1 MAKREEANSGLMAG
15 FVSEDEAKRQKKEAE
30 SIDEQQE
37 ILEEKTEPVEL
48 PAPEKDEKRVDPL
61 DDSTTVEMKGI
72 SGKSI
77 TSVIKVIKKAPKTKT
92 DKEEA
97 TAKDTKVDKA
107 KDAGETVAAAKKT
120 AKPEKAEAVKEAV
133 KTVKAE
139 AGEAK
144 EAVKAVKA
152 EAGEA
157 KEAVEAVKAEAGE
170 AKETVKA
177 VKAETGEAKE
187 QKRVDTVEDMA
198 AAGDKAD
205 PETSQA
211 KKTASAAKDKAT
223 AAEAAVKTA
232 AQIAKAQKPVKTDE
246 ARERADRQKKES
258 GTAKKKDG
266 VRRDTGVKPTKT
278 GKTPFRPQSGSY
290 IGRDA
295 DAPAVSRRDTAAV
308 RPQSDRRSRDDRGQA
323 GRQGKPSVT
332 GNQRS
337 YDRRPTVSFGDK
349 DRDEAPRQTRSPKQ
363 SKQQQTS
370 APVADKKAATRS
382 QYAQRSKQSRRHEPR
397 RNQTQIDREEMLA
410 TRMRQRALQNHPSTE
425 QQKQAQ
431 ILTNVKL
438 PESLTVKEL
447 AEALKKTTAEIIM
460 KLMGYGVMATV
471 NQEIDY
477 DTAEIIAN
485 EFEIKAEKLVEVTA
499 EELLFDESPDKEE
512 DLVPRPPVVVVM
524 GHVDHGKTS
533 ILDYIR
539 KESVVSDEAGGITQK
554 IGAYTVNVEG
564 QQITFIDT
572 PGHEAF
578 TTMRARGA
586 KVTDLAVLV
595 VAADDGVMPQTVE
608 AIHHARAADTEILV
622 AINKIDKP
630 NINIDRV
637 LNELAK
643 YDLIG
648 SEWGGST
655 TIVQVS
661 AKTGENM
668 DELLSMILLTADVLE
683 LKANPNRQA
692 KGTVI
697 EAKLDRS
704 RGPVATLLIQ
714 RGTLNVGDT
723 LVVGSQIG
731 HIRAMQNDKGQSIE
745 SAGPSMPVEIMGL
758 SEVPEGGEVFYEVV
772 DERIARAL
780 VVKRREQERE
790 ISLRT
795 SSKMSL
801 ENLYAQM
808 STGEVKDLNI
818 IVKADLRGSVEA
830 LTSSLEKLSNE
841 EVQVKVIHGAVGAIT
856 ETDIRLAEVSDAI
869 VIGFSVRPAANVP
882 EMAEEAGVDIRLYRV
897 IYHAIEDI
905 EKAMKGMLDPEFKE
919 AVLGHADVRE
929 VFRISGV
936 GAVAGCYVTDGKILR
951 NSEIRVVRDGIV
963 IFEGKIES
971 LRRFKDD
978 VKEVAAGYECGI
990 GIERFNDIKEG
1001 DQFESFEMREIKRD

>member
-15 FVSEDEAKRQKKEAE
+15 FVSEDEAKRQQKEAE
-30 SIDEQQE
+30 LLDEQQE
-37 ILEEKTEPVEL
+37 LPEEKPEPAVL
-48 PAPEKDEKRVDPL
+48 PVPEKEEKRVDPQ
-61 DDSTTVEMKGI
+61 DDSTTIEMKGI

-77 TSVIKVIKKAPKTKT
+77 PSVIKVIKKTPKVKK
-92 DKEEA
+92 DKEDLP
-97 TAKDTKVDKA
+97 AKETK
-107 KDAGETVAAAKKT
+107 AKKT
-120 AKPEKAEAVKEAV
+120 IEAEVKAAPAVKEADKPEKAAPATKAAAPEATEAKV
-133 KTVKAE
+133 QKDKKTVKKAE
-139 AGEAK
+139 EAK
-144 EAVKAVKA
+144 VKAPSAEERPEQKAVAAAEEAAAESVKAVPEVKPA
-152 EAGEA
+152 E
-157 KEAVEAVKAEAGE
+157 
-170 AKETVKA
+170 
-177 VKAETGEAKE
+177 
-187 QKRVDTVEDMA
+187 
-198 AAGDKAD
+198 
-205 PETSQA
+205 
-211 KKTASAAKDKAT
+211 KTTEKIAPAAKDKAT

-232 AQIAKAQKPVKTDE
+232 AQIAKAQQSVKGTEVQERIDRTKRDVAA
-246 ARERADRQKKES
+246 ARE
-258 GTAKKKDG
+258 TDG
-266 VRRDTGVKPTKT
+266 VRRDTGVKPTQVT
-278 GKTPFRPQSGSY
+278 KTPYRPQSGSY
-290 IGRDA
+290 VGRGA
-295 DAPAVSRRDTAAV
+295 DAPAVDRRGASAA
-308 RPQSDRRSRDDRGQA
+308 RPQSERRSRDDRGQT
-323 GRQGKPSVT
+323 GRQSKPS
-332 GNQRS
+332 GPGRQQRS
-337 YDRRPTVSFGDK
+337 FDRKPAASFGDK

-363 SKQQQTS
+363 PVKQQQTS
-370 APVADKKAATRS
+370 APAADKKSATRN
-382 QYAQRSKQSRRHEPR
+382 QYAQRNKQGRRHEPR
-397 RNQTQIDREEMLA
+397 RNQAQIDREEMLA
-410 TRMRQRALQNHPSTE
+410 SRMRQRAQHHQPSVE

-499 EELLFDESPDKEE
+499 EEILFDETPDREE
-512 DLVPRPPVVVVM
+512 DLLPRPPVVVVM

-554 IGAYTVNVEG
+554 IGAYTVDVDG

-595 VAADDGVMPQTVE
+595 VAADDGVMPQTIE
-608 AIHHARAADTEILV
+608 AIHHARAAGTEILV

-630 NINIDRV
+630 NTNIDRV
-637 LNELAK
+637 LNELAQH
-643 YDLIG
+643 DLIG
-648 SEWGGST
+648 PEWGGST

-668 DELLSMILLTADVLE
+668 DELLSMILLTTDVLE

-704 RGPVATLLIQ
+704 RGPVATLLVQ

-731 HIRAMQNDKGQSIE
+731 HIRAMQNDKGQSID
-745 SAGPSMPVEIMGL
+745 SAGPSVPVEIMGL

-772 DERIARAL
+772 DERMARAL
-780 VVKRREQERE
+780 VERRREQERE
-790 ISLRT
+790 TSLRT

-801 ENLYAQM
+801 DNLFSQIG
-808 STGEVKDLNI
+808 TGVVKDLNI
-818 IVKADLRGSVEA
+818 IVKADLKGSVEA
-830 LTSSLEKLSNE
+830 LTSSLEKLTNE

-869 VIGFSVRPAANVP
+869 VIGFSVRPAANVL
-882 EMAEEAGVDIRLYRV
+882 EMAAEAGVDIRLYRV

-905 EKAMKGMLDPEFKE
+905 EKAMKGMLDPKYKE
-919 AVLGHADVRE
+919 VVLGHADVRE
-929 VFRISGV
+929 VFKISGV
-936 GAVAGCYVTDGKILR
+936 GAIAGCYVTDGKILR

-978 VKEVAAGYECGI
+978 VREVAAGYECGI

-1001 DQFESFEMREIKRD
+1001 DQFESFEMQEIKRD

>member
-15 FVSEDEAKRQKKEAE
+15 FVTEDEAKRQMKEAE
-30 SIDEQQE
+30 AIDQQQE
-37 ILEEKTEPVEL
+37 IPAEKAEPVIP

-77 TSVIKVIKKAPKTKT
+77 PSVIKVIKKKP
-92 DKEEA
+92 
-97 TAKDTKVDKA
+97 
-107 KDAGETVAAAKKT
+107 KKT
-120 AKPEKAEAVKEAV
+120 EKEKDSTVIDTQVK
-133 KTVKAE
+133 KADDSVTT
-139 AGEAK
+139 APA
-144 EAVKAVKA
+144 APA
-152 EAGEA
+152 
-157 KEAVEAVKAEAGE
+157 
-170 AKETVKA
+170 AKETVTPET
-177 VKAETGEAKE
+177 AEPAKE
-187 QKRVDTVEDMA
+187 AEKTAAVETPEVKELKATETKAKETPVQDKGEQAVAAAEDTA
-198 AAGDKAD
+198 AAGV
-205 PETSQA
+205 
-211 KKTASAAKDKAT
+211 KTALEAATAAKDKAT

-232 AQIAKAQKPVKTDE
+232 AQIAKARQPAKAADSKEHTDRKK
-246 ARERADRQKKES
+246 REVGAAE
-258 GTAKKKDG
+258 KKDE
-266 VRRDTGVKPTKT
+266 VRRDTGVKATKT
-278 GKTPFRPQSGSY
+278 EKTPYRPQSGSY
-290 IGRDA
+290 IGRNA
-295 DAPAVSRRDTAAV
+295 DAPAVSKRDTAAA
-308 RPQSDRRSRDDRGQA
+308 RPQGDRRSRDERGQTGSPA
-323 GRQGKPSVT
+323 KPSGQGRQRSFDRKP
-332 GNQRS
+332 GA
-337 YDRRPTVSFGDK
+337 SFADK
-349 DRDEAPRQTRSPKQ
+349 DRNDSPRQTRSPKQ
-363 SKQQQTS
+363 TSKQQQQTP
-370 APVADKKAATRS
+370 ALVEDKKIATRS
-382 QYAQRSKQSRRHEPR
+382 QYAQRNKQSRRHEPR
-397 RNQTQIDREEMLA
+397 RNQAQIDREEMLA
-410 TRMRQRALQNHPSTE
+410 TRMRQRSQHNQPSTA

-431 ILTNVKL
+431 LLTNVKL

-485 EFEIKAEKLVEVTA
+485 EFEIKAEKLVEVT
-499 EELLFDESPDKEE
+499 EEEILFDESPDKEE
-512 DLVPRPPVVVVM
+512 DLLPRPPVIVVM

-539 KESVVSDEAGGITQK
+539 KASVVSDEAGGITQK
-554 IGAYTVNVEG
+554 IGAYTVDANG

-586 KVTDLAVLV
+586 KITDLAVLV
-595 VAADDGVMPQTVE
+595 VAADDGVMPQTIE

-630 NINIDRV
+630 NINIERV
-637 LNELAK
+637 LNELAQH
-643 YDLIG
+643 DLIG
-648 SEWGGST
+648 PEWGGST
-655 TIVQVS
+655 TIVKVS

-668 DELLSMILLTADVLE
+668 DELLSMILLTAEVLE

-697 EAKLDRS
+697 EAKLDRA
-704 RGPVATLLIQ
+704 RGPVATLLVQ

-723 LVVGSQIG
+723 IVVGSQIG
-731 HIRAMQNDKGQSIE
+731 HIRAMQNDKGQPIE

-780 VVKRREQERE
+780 VDRRREQERE
-790 ISLRT
+790 TSLHT

-801 ENLYAQM
+801 ENLYSQM
-808 STGEVKDLNI
+808 GTGEVKDLNI
-818 IVKADLRGSVEA
+818 IVKADLKGSVEA
-830 LTSSLEKLSNE
+830 LTSSLERLSND

-856 ETDIRLAEVSDAI
+856 ETDIRLAEVSNAI

-905 EKAMKGMLDPEFKE
+905 EKAMKGMLAPVYKE
-919 AVLGHADVRE
+919 VVLGHATVRE
-929 VFRISGV
+929 VFKVSGA
-936 GAVAGCYVTDGKILR
+936 GSIAGCYVTDGKILR
-951 NSEIRVVRDGIV
+951 NSDIRVVRDGIV
-963 IFEGKIES
+963 IFEGKIDS

-990 GIERFNDIKEG
+990 GIERFNDIKVD
-1001 DQFESFEMREIKRD
+1001 DQLESFEMREIQRD